1 MRKLFHIALN
11 RVVIT
16 GLLVVLQIGFF
27 MLEIFRWGNY
37 YVAIAIALRLISF
50 GAVIAIILR
59 TSDPA
64 IKLAWIVPIL
74 MFPLFGGIMYLA
86 FGHVFLPGRL
96 RRAWER
102 TSFQIRQSLHQEQ
115 AVMDRLR
122 AESPEVANQCGYLAR
137 YAGTPVWDRTKAV
150 YYEDGLPYWKQLLED
165 LEQAQ
170 HFIFLEYFIVG
181 EGVMWNA
188 VLEVLERKVTEG
200 VEVRLIYD
208 DVGSV
213 FVLPKNYNEIMEKK
227 GIKCVAFNRIIPFMA
242 LILNN
247 RDHRKIVVIDGR
259 IGYTGGINMA
269 DEYINY
275 THPHG
280 DHWKDAGIRI
290 EGEAVK
296 NFTVMFLQMWN
307 MCRFTEEDYSP
318 YFYRFDDAWERE
330 AASGY
335 VQPYMDSPLDSEL
348 IGESVYLNMIG
359 HAGKYIYIYT
369 PYFVTDNEVVTALK
383 LAAKRGV
390 DVRIV
395 TPGVPDKK
403 TIYWLTQSNY
413 RTLIE
418 AGVRIYQ
425 YTPGFLHSKC
435 VLCDDETAAVGT
447 VNFDY
452 RSFYHHFECGVFL
465 YRVEALRDIR
475 KDMEEAFAVSELITV
490 EWCRKKFM
498 KSNVIGPILKLFSP
512 LL

>member
-1 MRKLFHIALN
+1 MRKFLHFALN

-16 GLLVVLQIGFF
+16 GFLVALQIGFF
-27 MLEIFRWGNY
+27 LLELLRWGNY
-37 YVAIAIALRLISF
+37 YVAIAIALRLLSL
-50 GAVIAIILR
+50 GAVVAIILR
-59 TSDPA
+59 ANDPA
-64 IKLAWIVPIL
+64 VKLAWIVPIL
-74 MFPLFGGIMYLA
+74 LFPLFGGILYLA

-96 RRAWER
+96 RRGWEQ
-102 TSFQIRQSLHQEQ
+102 TSRHLEENLTQDAEIFASLREE
-115 AVMDRLR
+115 D
-122 AESPEVANQCGYLAR
+122 PGIANQSGYLLE
-137 YAGTPVWDRTKAV
+137 YAKTPVWDRTKAV
-150 YYEDGLPYWKQLLED
+150 YYPDGMPYWKQLLED

-170 HFIFLEYFIVG
+170 HFIFLEYFILG
-181 EGVMWNA
+181 EGEMWGA
-188 VLEVLERKVTEG
+188 VLEILERKVREG

-213 FVLPKNYNEIMEKK
+213 FVLPKNYDQIMEKK
-227 GIKCVAFNRIIPFMA
+227 GIRCIAFNRIIPFMA

-247 RDHRKIVVIDGR
+247 RDHRKIAVIDGR
-259 IGYTGGINMA
+259 VGYTGGINIS
-269 DEYINY
+269 DEYINR

-280 DHWKDAGIRI
+280 GRWKDAGIRI
-290 EGEAVK
+290 EGEAVR

-307 MCRFTEEDYSP
+307 MVRYTESDYSR
-318 YFYRFDDAWERE
+318 YFYRFADRPETA
-330 AASGY
+330 GY
-335 VQPYMDSPLDSEL
+335 VQPYMDAPLDGEL
-348 IGESVYLNMIG
+348 VGENVYLNMIG
-359 HAGKYIYIYT
+359 GARKYLYVLT
-369 PYFVTDNEVVTALK
+369 PYLVTDNEGVTALK

-413 RTLIE
+413 QPLVE

-435 VLCDDETAAVGT
+435 VLCDGESAVVGT
-447 VNFDY
+447 INFDY

-465 YRVEALRDIR
+465 YRVDAIRDLL
-475 KDMEEAFAVSELITV
+475 KDMEETFAVSELITE
-490 EWCRKKFM
+490 EWCRKKFV

>member
-1 MRKLFHIALN
+1 MRKFLHLALN

-16 GLLVVLQIGFF
+16 ALLVILQIGFF

-37 YVAIAIALRLISF
+37 YVVIAIALRFISL
-50 GAVIAIILR
+50 GAVVVILLR
-59 TSDPA
+59 SSDPA
-64 IKLAWIVPIL
+64 VKLAWIVPIL
-74 MFPLFGGIMYLA
+74 LFPLFGGIMYLA
-86 FGHVFLPGRL
+86 FGHVFLPGKL
-96 RRAWER
+96 RRGWEL
-102 TSFQIRQSLHQEQ
+102 TSRQIAGNLVQRPEIL
-115 AVMDRLR
+115 DRLQEE
-122 AESPEVANQCGYLAR
+122 APDIANQSRYLLS
-137 YAGTPVWDRTKAV
+137 YAGTPIWDHTSTV
-150 YYEDGLPYWKQLLED
+150 YYPEGLPYWKQLLED
-165 LEQAQ
+165 LELAQ
-170 HFIFLEYFIVG
+170 HYIFLEYFILG
-181 EGVMWNA
+181 EGKMWNA
-188 VLEVLERKVTEG
+188 VLEVLERKVKEG

-213 FVLPKNYNEIMEKK
+213 FTLPKNYDQIMERK
-227 GIKCVAFNRIIPFMA
+227 GIKCIAFNRIIPFMA

-247 RDHRKIVVIDGR
+247 RDHRKITVIDGR

-269 DEYINY
+269 DEYINH

-290 EGEAVK
+290 EGEAVQ

-307 MCRFTEEDYSP
+307 VARYTEEDYGP
-318 YFYRFDDAWERE
+318 YLYRFTDRPE
-330 AASGY
+330 AAGY
-335 VQPYMDSPLDSEL
+335 VQPYMDSPLDGEL

-359 HAGKYIYIYT
+359 CARKYIYIFT
-369 PYFVTDNEVVTALK
+369 PYLVTDNEVVTALK

-413 RTLIE
+413 QPLVE
-418 AGVRIYQ
+418 AGVKIYQ

-435 VLCDDETAAVGT
+435 VLCDDESAVVGT

-452 RSFYHHFECGVFL
+452 RSFYHHFECGAFL
-465 YRVEALRDIR
+465 YRVDAIQDLK
-475 KDMEEAFAVSELITV
+475 KDMEETFAVSERITMD
-490 EWCRKKFM
+490 WCRKKFV
-498 KSNVIGPILKLFSP
+498 KTNVIGPVLKLFSP